1 MTEEPFL
8 IRSDDAGIV
17 TLVLNRPSARN
28 GLSLGML
35 RALRAALAE
44 IEADATARVVILAGA
59 GPAFCAGHDLKELRG
74 RNYDPA
80 YVDELFSL
88 CGEVM
93 QAIVAL
99 SKPVIA
105 RVHGVATAAGA
116 QLVASAD
123 LAFAAE
129 DARFATPGVNIGL
142 FCSTPM
148 VALSRNV
155 AHKHAMQMLLSGD
168 LIDAPTALRF
178 GLVNELVPAAELEA
192 RTREFAQK
200 IAVEIAADARD
211 RQEGVLP
218 AGRAVARRGLCL
230 HREVMAENMQAQDA
244 QEGID
249 AFLDKRPPVWTG
261 REMTDH
267 VYPDALIAR
276 DPAFGKRIAMVGASS
291 NWNRPSYFVMK
302 YLQGKGY
309 RVIPVN
315 PRARARPCSAKTFAA
330 ACRKSTSRWTWWIFS
345 AAPKRSGRSWTRPS
359 RSAPRWCGCRWAC
372 ATTRP
377 PQKPGKPA

>member
-1 MTEEPFL
+1 METDMNEEPFL
-8 IRSDDAGIV
+8 IRSDDAGVV

-35 RALRAALAE
+35 RALRTALAE
-44 IEADATARVVILAGA
+44 IEQDSSARVVILAGT

-80 YVDELFSL
+80 YVDELFAL

-93 QAIVAL
+93 QAIVNL

-168 LIDAPTALRF
+168 LIDGPTALRF
-178 GLVNELVPAAELEA
+178 GLVNELVPAADLEA

-200 IAVEIAADARD
+200 IASKSPLTLAIGKKAFY
-211 RQEGVLP
+211 RQAELP
-218 AGRAVARRGLCL
+218 LAEAYAFT
-230 HREVMAENMQAQDA
+230 REVMAENLKAQDA
-244 QEGID
+244 QEGIG
-249 AFLDKRPPVWTG
+249 AFLDKRTPVWTG
-261 REMTDH
+261 
-267 VYPDALIAR
+267 
-276 DPAFGKRIAMVGASS
+276 S
-291 NWNRPSYFVMK
+291 
-302 YLQGKGY
+302 
-309 RVIPVN
+309 
-315 PRARARPCSAKTFAA
+315 
-330 ACRKSTSRWTWWIFS
+330 
-345 AAPKRSGRSWTRPS
+345 
-359 RSAPRWCGCRWAC
+359 
-372 ATTRP
+372 
-377 PQKPGKPA
+377 